1 MGMGLSTKAK
11 SSGSCESDRI
21 EEEKNFSQVSD
32 EDTVCVTQTM
42 IQTQKRQ
49 KAARPAGRQNAIEY
63 REEYIDGDGDDETKL
78 EEIPCSYC
86 TKIVQSS
93 AAVNTHILS

>member
-1 MGMGLSTKAK
+1 M
-11 SSGSCESDRI
+11 R
-21 EEEKNFSQVSD
+21 
-32 EDTVCVTQTM
+32 TQTM

-49 KAARPAGRQNAIEY
+49 KAALPYAALPRRGPARPAGRQNAIEY

-86 TKIVQSS
+86 AKIVQSS

>member
-1 MGMGLSTKAK
+1 M
-11 SSGSCESDRI
+11 R
-21 EEEKNFSQVSD
+21 
-32 EDTVCVTQTM
+32 TQTM

-49 KAARPAGRQNAIEY
+49 KAALPYTALPRRGPARPAGRQNAIEY
-63 REEYIDGDGDDETKL
+63 REEYIDGDTDDETKL

>member
-1 MGMGLSTKAK
+1 
-11 SSGSCESDRI
+11 
-21 EEEKNFSQVSD
+21 
-32 EDTVCVTQTM
+32 M

-49 KAARPAGRQNAIEY
+49 RAALPHTALPRRGPARPAGRQNAIEY

-86 TKIVQSS
+86 AKIVQSRQYSHFVLTCLKFIFS
-93 AAVNTHILS
+93 AE

>member
-1 MGMGLSTKAK
+1 
-11 SSGSCESDRI
+11 
-21 EEEKNFSQVSD
+21 
-32 EDTVCVTQTM
+32 M

-49 KAARPAGRQNAIEY
+49 KAALPYTALPRRGPAQPAGRQNAIEY

>member
-1 MGMGLSTKAK
+1 
-11 SSGSCESDRI
+11 
-21 EEEKNFSQVSD
+21 
-32 EDTVCVTQTM
+32 M

-49 KAARPAGRQNAIEY
+49 KAALPYTALSRCGSARPAGRQNAIEY
-63 REEYIDGDGDDETKL
+63 REEFIDGNGDNETKL

-86 TKIVQSS
+86 AKIVQSS

>member
-1 MGMGLSTKAK
+1 M
-11 SSGSCESDRI
+11 R
-21 EEEKNFSQVSD
+21 
-32 EDTVCVTQTM
+32 TQTM

-49 KAARPAGRQNAIEY
+49 KAALPYTALPRRGPAWPAGRQNAIEY

>member
-1 MGMGLSTKAK
+1 
-11 SSGSCESDRI
+11 
-21 EEEKNFSQVSD
+21 
-32 EDTVCVTQTM
+32 M

-49 KAARPAGRQNAIEY
+49 KAALPYTALPRRGPARPAGRQNAIEY

>member
-1 MGMGLSTKAK
+1 
-11 SSGSCESDRI
+11 
-21 EEEKNFSQVSD
+21 
-32 EDTVCVTQTM
+32 M

-49 KAARPAGRQNAIEY
+49 KAALPYPALPRRGPARPAGRQNAIEY

>member
-1 MGMGLSTKAK
+1 M
-11 SSGSCESDRI
+11 
-21 EEEKNFSQVSD
+21 
-32 EDTVCVTQTM
+32 M

-49 KAARPAGRQNAIEY
+49 KAALPYTALLRRGPARPAGRQNAIEY
-63 REEYIDGDGDDETKL
+63 RDEYIDGDGDDETKL

-86 TKIVQSS
+86 AKIVQSS

>member
-1 MGMGLSTKAK
+1 
-11 SSGSCESDRI
+11 
-21 EEEKNFSQVSD
+21 
-32 EDTVCVTQTM
+32 M

-49 KAARPAGRQNAIEY
+49 KAALTYTALPRRGPAQPAGQQNAIEY

-86 TKIVQSS
+86 AKIVQSS

>member
-1 MGMGLSTKAK
+1 
-11 SSGSCESDRI
+11 
-21 EEEKNFSQVSD
+21 
-32 EDTVCVTQTM
+32 M

-49 KAARPAGRQNAIEY
+49 KAALPYTALPRRSPARPAGQQNAIEY

-86 TKIVQSS
+86 AKIVQSS

>member
-1 MGMGLSTKAK
+1 
-11 SSGSCESDRI
+11 
-21 EEEKNFSQVSD
+21 
-32 EDTVCVTQTM
+32 M

-49 KAARPAGRQNAIEY
+49 KAALPYTALPRCGPARPAGRQNAIEY

-86 TKIVQSS
+86 AKIVQSS

>member
-1 MGMGLSTKAK
+1 
-11 SSGSCESDRI
+11 
-21 EEEKNFSQVSD
+21 
-32 EDTVCVTQTM
+32 M

-49 KAARPAGRQNAIEY
+49 KAALPYTALPRRGPARPAGRQNAIEY

-86 TKIVQSS
+86 TKIFQSS

>member
-1 MGMGLSTKAK
+1 
-11 SSGSCESDRI
+11 
-21 EEEKNFSQVSD
+21 
-32 EDTVCVTQTM
+32 M

-49 KAARPAGRQNAIEY
+49 KAALPYTALPQRGPARPAGRQNAIEY